1 MSEIT
6 KCINEWNA
14 TIEALGQGKQTIL
27 IRKYGTTLNEFLLYP
42 TISYANKEDILDSFQ
57 DDCKTFVKNN
67 LLPAGENRTYEVKYY
82 ATVEEVIDKPSSRI
96 GTFNKFHIWTRDHV
110 KDYLGRKEAKIWILR
125 VYKLNEPQMLKR
137 SNGMLYAN
145 VNKPVKLEG
154 KPVISDEEF
163 EKLKEDIMNTK

>member
-42 TISYANKEDILDSFQ
+42 TISYANKDDILDSFQ
-57 DDCKTFVKNN
+57 DDCKNFVKDN

-82 ATVEEVIDKPSSRI
+82 ATVEEVMDKPSSRI

-110 KDYLGRKEAKIWILR
+110 KKYLGKKEAKIWILR
-125 VYKLNEPQMLKR
+125 VYKLDNPQMLKR

-145 VNKPVKLEG
+145 VDQPVKLEG
-154 KPVISDEEF
+154 KPVMQDEEF
-163 EKLKEDIMNTK
+163 ETLQKKILNTK